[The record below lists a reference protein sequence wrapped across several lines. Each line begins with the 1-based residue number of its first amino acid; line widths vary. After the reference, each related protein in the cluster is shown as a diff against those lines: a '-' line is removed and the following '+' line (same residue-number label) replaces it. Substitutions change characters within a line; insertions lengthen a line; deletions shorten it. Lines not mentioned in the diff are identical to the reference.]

1 MLAELTTLLQN
12 FIISYGSLGIFFAS
26 ILEQII
32 APIPSTA
39 VIMGSSFFIMGNS
52 PVSFFSLEKL
62 FLFIALPVA
71 FGVTIGALIIYG
83 VVYKIGKPFVDR
95 WGKFIGLSWE
105 EIEKT
110 EEKYSKSDSMLLF
123 LFMTWAI
130 PIFPSVVISAFCGFI
145 KFDIKKYIY
154 VTFLGTLF
162 KAFVLGFVAWQ
173 FGSLYSSLGSKM
185 GISEDLVLIGLI
197 IALIVIII
205 YKKYKKSDN

>member
-1 MLAELTTLLQN
+1 MLAEITTLLQN
-12 FIISYGSLGIFFAS
+12 FIIIYGPLGIFFAS

-83 VVYKIGKPFVDR
+83 AVYKLGKPFVDR
-95 WGKFIGLSWE
+95 WGKFLGLSWE
-105 EIEKT
+105 DIEKT
-110 EEKYSKSDSMLLF
+110 EQKYSKSNSMLLF
-123 LFMTWAI
+123 LFITWAV

-154 VTFLGTLF
+154 VTFFGTMV
-162 KAFVLGFVAWQ
+162 KAFILGFVAWQ
-173 FGSLYSSLGSKM
+173 FGSLYSSLGPKIS
-185 GISEDLVLIGLI
+185 ISEDLVLIGLI
-197 IALIVIII
+197 IGLIVIII
-205 YKKYKKSDN
+205 YKMYKK

>member
-1 MLAELTTLLQN
+1 MLEELTTLLQN
-12 FIISYGSLGIFFAS
+12 FIISYGALGIFFAS

-52 PVSFFSLEKL
+52 QVSFFSLEKL

-110 EEKYSKSDSMLLF
+110 EEKYSKSNSLLLF

-154 VTFLGTLF
+154 VTFLGTLV

-173 FGSLYSSLGSKM
+173 FGSLYSSLGPKM

-197 IALIVIII
+197 IAFIVIITH
-205 YKKYKKSDN
+205 KKYKK

>member
-1 MLAELTTLLQN
+1 MLAELTTLIQN
-12 FIISYGSLGIFFAS
+12 FIINYGSSGIFLAS

-39 VIMGSSFFIMGNS
+39 VIMGSSFVIMGNS
-52 PVSFFSLEKL
+52 PVSLFSLEKL

-83 VVYKIGKPFVDR
+83 VVYKIGKPFVDK
-95 WGKFIGLSWE
+95 WGKFFGLSWE

-110 EEKYSKSDSMLLF
+110 EEKYSKSNSLLLF
-123 LFMTWAI
+123 LFITWAV

-154 VTFLGTLF
+154 VTFLGTLV

-173 FGSLYSSLGSKM
+173 FGSLYSSLGPKM

-205 YKKYKKSDN
+205 YKKRKK